1 VEVSIAEHADV
12 EAAAGR
18 ILAILNDA
26 MLALMMSVGH
36 RTGLFDHLVHSE
48 PATSG
53 EIARQTNLEERY
65 VREWLSAMVVGGLVE
80 HESDSGTFGLKP
92 AMAGWLTPAA
102 GPDNLASMAQF
113 VALLGGVED
122 ELVQCFRNGGG
133 VPYTSYPRFHE
144 IMADDSAQTHDAL
157 LIDGIVPLGEGLVE
171 ALQAGIDVLD
181 VGCGRGHSIHLL
193 ARAFPRSR
201 FTGID
206 IAEEAL
212 EVARAEARADG
223 LGNAQFV
230 VMDAVDL
237 DGPERY
243 ELVTAFDAIHDQAR
257 PDLVLQKIH
266 YILRPGGTFLCGDIA
281 ASSRLD
287 DNLDHPLGTFFYT
300 ISAMHCM
307 TVSLAQGGMG
317 LGTMWGEQR
326 AVEMMEEAGF
336 HPVDVHHIEED
347 FASVY
352 YVSRKKATSS
362 LLT

>member
-1 VEVSIAEHADV
+1 
-12 EAAAGR
+12 
-18 ILAILNDA
+18 
-26 MLALMMSVGH
+26 
-36 RTGLFDHLVHSE
+36 
-48 PATSG
+48 
-53 EIARQTNLEERY
+53 
-65 VREWLSAMVVGGLVE
+65 
-80 HESDSGTFGLKP
+80 
-92 AMAGWLTPAA
+92 MAGWLTPAA